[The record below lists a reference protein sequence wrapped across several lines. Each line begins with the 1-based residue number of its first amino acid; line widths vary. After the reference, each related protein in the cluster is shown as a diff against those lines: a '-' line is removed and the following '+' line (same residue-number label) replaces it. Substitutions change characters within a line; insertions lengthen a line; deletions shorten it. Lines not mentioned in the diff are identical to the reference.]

1 MIYLQG
7 RVRFPIGGIVRERE
21 NAGLGRRPSQDL
33 VRFQNQQYSL
43 DRRRWIHIMRYALFS
58 CCCMLLYRISRHLN
72 DITIQVLIFI
82 FRRKWYMDSKTKRI
96 TTTAMLCAVAYVVVV
111 VGRVPVVLFLKY
123 DPKDIIITLGGL
135 IWGPMTSLIVSVIVS
150 LIEMV
155 TISENG
161 VLGCIMN
168 IISTCSF
175 AWTASVIYKKK
186 RTLPGAVTGLVTGS
200 LMMVLVMLLWNY
212 LITPIYMGYPR
223 EAVAELLVPAFL
235 PFNLLKAGLNAG
247 FTFLLYKPVTT
258 ALRKAGYISGPQN
271 VQGRKPVGLWLLSG
285 VIVITCILLILSLNG
300 II

>member
-1 MIYLQG
+1 
-7 RVRFPIGGIVRERE
+7 
-21 NAGLGRRPSQDL
+21 
-33 VRFQNQQYSL
+33 
-43 DRRRWIHIMRYALFS
+43 
-58 CCCMLLYRISRHLN
+58 
-72 DITIQVLIFI
+72 
-82 FRRKWYMDSKTKRI
+82 MDSKTKKI
-96 TTTAMLCAVAYVVVV
+96 TTTAMLCAIAYVVVV
-111 VGRVPVVLFLKY
+111 VGRIPVVLFLKY

-135 IWGPMTSLIVSVIVS
+135 IWGPMTSFIVSVIVS

-175 AWTASVIYKKK
+175 ACTASVIYKKK

-223 EAVAELLVPAFL
+223 EAVAELLIPAFL

-247 FTFLLYKPVTT
+247 FTFLLYKPITT
-258 ALRKAGYISGPQN
+258 ALRKAGYISDSQN
-271 VQGRKPVGLWLLSG
+271 VQSRRPIGLWLFSG
-285 VIVITCILLILSLNG
+285 ILVITCILLILSFNG

>member
-1 MIYLQG
+1 
-7 RVRFPIGGIVRERE
+7 
-21 NAGLGRRPSQDL
+21 
-33 VRFQNQQYSL
+33 
-43 DRRRWIHIMRYALFS
+43 
-58 CCCMLLYRISRHLN
+58 
-72 DITIQVLIFI
+72 
-82 FRRKWYMDSKTKRI
+82 MDSKTKRI

-175 AWTASVIYKKK
+175 ACTASVIYKKK

-223 EAVAELLVPAFL
+223 EAVAELLLPAFL

-271 VQGRKPVGLWLLSG
+271 MQGRKPVGLWLLSG
-285 VIVITCILLILSLNG
+285 AIVITCILLILSLNG